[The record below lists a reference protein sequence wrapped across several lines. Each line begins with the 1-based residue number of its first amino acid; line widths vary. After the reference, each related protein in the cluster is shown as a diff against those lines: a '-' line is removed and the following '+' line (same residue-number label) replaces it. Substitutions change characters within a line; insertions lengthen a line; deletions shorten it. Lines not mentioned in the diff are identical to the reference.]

1 MLKRSVNPSL
11 PTKIGRAILATVT
24 LAAAAASLTACT
36 SAVALDPAA
45 GSNSP
50 RCAAVEV
57 RLPDSIDGN
66 GRRETNAQSTGAWGS
81 PAKIILR
88 CGLPEVLASTL
99 PCVTAGGIDWLVD
112 ATKAP
117 SYRFITFGRNPATEV
132 IVDSKNA
139 SGVKALDALGFSIE
153 QSIPS
158 DRRCVEPASKN

>member
-1 MLKRSVNPSL
+1 MFKSSIRLL
-11 PTKIGRAILATVT
+11 LATAT
-24 LAAAAASLTACT
+24 LGVAAASLSACT

-45 GSNSP
+45 ASNSP
-50 RCAAVEV
+50 RCAAVVV

-66 GRRETNAQSTGAWGS
+66 GRRETNAQATGAWGT
-81 PAKIILR
+81 PARIIVR

-112 ATKAP
+112 ASKAP
-117 SYRFITFGRNPATEV
+117 SYRFITFGRKPATEV

-153 QSIPS
+153 QAIPS
-158 DRRCVEPASKN
+158 DRLCTEPASKN